1 MSDIAL
7 ILGNGSSR
15 KDIDLTPYKHIYGC
29 NLAYKED
36 IDFEW
41 IVATDPPL
49 QHQIYRE
56 YEGNKLFLD
65 WNPVPSEMAVAFD
78 AFDTMKESND
88 YTPHGCVISGE
99 GNTTMMTYLHE
110 EDNCLSVSEN
120 QLPFEMAAGSLAMWD
135 AAERGFTT
143 IYLAGFGDVD
153 HLHDQKLMDD
163 TGRRLIRWEKER
175 KKIIAKYD
183 DIEWIYL

>member
-1 MSDIAL
+1 MKTAL

-15 KDIDLTPYKHIYGC
+15 KDLDLSSYEHIYGC
-29 NLAYKED
+29 NLAYREG
-36 IDFEW
+36 IDFEY

-56 YEGNKLFLD
+56 YDGGKLFLD
-65 WNPVPSEMAVAFD
+65 WSPVPSEMALAFE
-78 AFDTMKESND
+78 AFDTMNNSNE

-99 GNTTMMTYLHE
+99 GNTTMMTYLRE
-110 EDNCLSVSEN
+110 LDNCLTVSES

-135 AAERGFTT
+135 AAQRGFTT

-153 HLHDQKLMDD
+153 HLHDQKLMDEN
-163 TGRRLIRWEKER
+163 GRRLIRWEQER
-175 KKIIAKYD
+175 KEIIRMYS